1 MPRLCVIA
9 DDLTGAC
16 DVGAALVP
24 WPGGVSVLPS
34 DGPAREALAIGVRN
48 TQSRTLAPVVA
59 AARVTAALADVGPG
73 FDGILLKKIDTG
85 LRGHLGAELDA
96 AMDAVGAAEAFVLP
110 AIPEVGRTT
119 EGGRQLIGGVPVHET
134 AFGRD
139 PQNPVTDAEVAAVIA
154 STSRRRAAAVHL
166 GAVRGDRLDRAIDVV
181 RGDGARIVVCDACTA
196 DDLARAVRV
205 LLRRPR
211 PLVLAG
217 SIGLAAALRDALLES
232 GGAPALG
239 SASQASAGGHAAL
252 AGAAAASAETPAAS
266 ASPRGILVVVGSAHP
281 RAHTLLGRA
290 VDAGLLATVE
300 VQDEVDAARAAA
312 EAAAI
317 VGSGGRVALV
327 APTRT
332 VAGGSEAVLAAL
344 KRAAAA
350 VLDAHR
356 LRGLVVVGG
365 ETAFVVLEALGHP
378 TLHVDDRL
386 GPLTVRARLGD
397 GRHAGMTI
405 VTKGGSSGDD
415 DLLERILAMLDGR
428 N

>member
-34 DGPAREALAIGVRN
+34 DGRDGAALAVGVRN
-48 TQSRTLAPVVA
+48 TQSRTLTPLAA
-59 AARVTAALADVGPG
+59 AARVHAALADVGPG

-85 LRGHLGAELDA
+85 LRGSLGAELDA
-96 AMDAVGAAEAFVLP
+96 AIDAVGAVEAFVLP

-119 EGGRQLIGGVPVHET
+119 ERGRQLIDGVPVHET

-139 PQNPVTDAEVAAVIA
+139 PQNPVTDSEVAAVIA
-154 STSRRRAAAVHL
+154 STWRRRAAAVHL
-166 GAVRGDRLDRAIDVV
+166 DAVRGDGFAAAVDGIRRA
-181 RGDGARIVVCDACTA
+181 GATIVVCDACTA
-196 DDLARAVRV
+196 DDLAGAVRV
-205 LLRRPR
+205 LLGRPR

-217 SIGLAAALRDALLES
+217 SIGLAAALRDALLARAKTEDRDEPADA
-232 GGAPALG
+232 GGG
-239 SASQASAGGHAAL
+239 SAPSVGAD
-252 AGAAAASAETPAAS
+252 AAAA
-266 ASPRGILVVVGSAHP
+266 GGVLVVVGSAHP
-281 RAHTLLGRA
+281 RAHALLGRA
-290 VDAGLLATVE
+290 VEAGLLTTIE
-300 VQDEVDAARAAA
+300 VLAEADAPRAARD
-312 EAAAI
+312 AAAI
-317 VGSGGRVALV
+317 VGAGGRVALV
-327 APTRT
+327 APTGA
-332 VAGGSEAVLAAL
+332 VAGGSDAVLAAM
-344 KRAAAA
+344 KRASAG

-365 ETAFVVLEALGHP
+365 ETAFVVLDALGHP

-415 DLLERILAMLDGR
+415 DLLERILAMLDGL